1 MGWAGGWD
9 GYWKVKAVGNDIE
22 MEARTCGAIL
32 EGDGSKND
40 EKNVGTD
47 EGRGMMRKCWM
58 RAE

>member
-32 EGDGSKND
+32 DGDGKVRMTKRMWELMRTWDD
-40 EKNVGTD
+40 EEMLD
-47 EGRGMMRKCWM
+47 ES
-58 RAE
+58 

>member
-1 MGWAGGWD
+1 MTLRWKQEHVVR
-9 GYWKVKAVGNDIE
+9 YWKV
-22 MEARTCGAIL
+22 M
-32 EGDGSKND
+32 GSKND